1 MSAFTF
7 ILVITAV
14 FAFLVAE
21 CTLEQAKSSTF
32 EQISYQVKNVPKEFI
47 VKFYSKYFSDVRK
60 SFIEA
65 RLLKENVLN
74 WSIVSR
80 HNLASFHPSDFDIL
94 HISEANGTLIEHIL
108 ITVKAHPAVK
118 SVVPQRYVQ
127 RFLSWNYNDTE
138 SFTYNIRHPQGV
150 ARDNHLKGV
159 HSQHVSSS
167 LHADVL
173 WKLGITGKGVNVAI
187 FDTGLTQNHPHFRN
201 VKERTNW
208 TNEKSLDD
216 GVSHGTFVAGVIA
229 SSKECL
235 GLAPDAELHIY
246 KVFTNSQV
254 SYTSWF
260 LDAFNYAI
268 YKKVNIINLSI
279 GGPDFMDLPFVDK
292 VLELSANNI
301 IMVSSAGNDG
311 PIYGTLNNPGD
322 QSDVIGVGSINFDD
336 KIARFS
342 SRGMTTWELPLG
354 YGRTGLD
361 IVTYGSQVEGSD
373 VRTGCRRLSGTSVSS
388 PVVAGVAAL
397 LRSGAS
403 HKIDLV
409 NPSSLKQVLIEGA
422 EKLAN
427 YNIFEQGQGKLNL
440 LKSMQLLL
448 SYKPKISLIPSSL
461 DFTSNYMWPYSS
473 QPLFY
478 GSTSAIVNVTILNGI
493 SVAGKVIG
501 RPKWIPDLHNYGHF
515 LKISTSYS
523 ELVWPW
529 TGWMSVYIA
538 VNREGQNYEGISKG
552 RLVLVIESLPL
563 GTNKSH
569 QSEVALP
576 LTIKIT
582 PKPPRHKRI
591 LWDQFHSL
599 RYPPGYI
606 PRDNLKIKTDPLDW
620 RADHIHTNFRDTY
633 VHLRN
638 AGYYIDV
645 LREPYT
651 CFNPLEYGVLLIVDP
666 EEEFFDEEIMSLEHY
681 VYEKGL
687 SVIVFADWYN
697 TTVMRHIKF
706 FDENSRQWWIP
717 DTGGANI
724 PALNDLLK
732 PFRIS
737 FGDFVGEGHF
747 KLGDHAMYY
756 ASGTTLVS
764 FPNNEDDVVIGTNLL
779 DQGES
784 IITNGKSTNADS
796 KHHVPIMGLFQT
808 DLSSRLSTK
817 EKFVRN
823 TPVAD
828 DDSKMFEMPFD
839 HTILKNRILLND
851 KSEKLTEGRIAV
863 YGDSNCLDSSH
874 MDKACYWLLTTILD
888 FAMNSHKSM
897 LLENLNGISEFKET
911 NRKPLPMRISS
922 SNLKKF
928 SKVIRYIKNPILRCE
943 ELEWMVGTTYN
954 MTKKIELELDSTA
967 GNQYNV
973 IANINSELGKITL
986 NNDKQIADQFDFNI
1000 QISVLFMIT
1009 LTLTVL
1015 IVFLLFVKGKFVFHS
1030 IK

>member
-1 MSAFTF
+1 MSALETLFF
-7 ILVITAV
+7 ICTI
-14 FAFLVAE
+14 VAPLLTV
-21 CTLEQAKSSTF
+21 CTIDTTKPSSS
-32 EQISYQVKNVPKEFI
+32 ENVGFVVNTVPNEFI
-47 VKFYSKYFSDVRK
+47 VKFRSRYYAKVRE
-60 SFIEA
+60 SFIQR
-65 RLLKENVLN
+65 RLTKQNLN
-74 WSIVSR
+74 WSIVPR
-80 HNLASFHPSDFDIL
+80 NNLASHYPSDFDIL
-94 HISEANGTLIEHIL
+94 HILDANYTSVENLL
-108 ITVKAHPAVK
+108 NTVKAHPAVK
-118 SVVPQRYVQ
+118 AVVFQRSVQ
-127 RFLSWNYNDTE
+127 RLLTSGNNTFN
-138 SFTYNIRHPQGV
+138 YNIRQPQGV
-150 ARDNHLKGV
+150 ARKKHVNNVNLH
-159 HSQHVSSS
+159 HVSES

-173 WKLGITGKGVNVAI
+173 WKLGITGKGVKVAI

-201 VKERTNW
+201 VKERSNW

-301 IMVSSAGNDG
+301 IMVSAAGNDG

-373 VRTGCRRLSGTSVSS
+373 VHSGCRRLSGTSVSS

-403 HKIDLV
+403 HKINIV

-422 EKLAN
+422 EKLPN

-448 SYKPKISLIPSSL
+448 RYNPKISLIPSSL
-461 DFTSNYMWPYSS
+461 DFTTNYMWPYSS
-473 QPLFY
+473 QSLFY
-478 GSTSAIVNVTILNGI
+478 GSVPTIVNVTILNGI
-493 SVAGKVIG
+493 SVTGKVVG
-501 RPKWIPDLHNYGHF
+501 HPKWIPDPASYGHY
-515 LKISTSYS
+515 LNISASFSTTI
-523 ELVWPW
+523 WPW

-538 VNREGQNYEGISKG
+538 VNRDGENFEGIAKG
-552 RLVLVIESLPL
+552 CLILLIDSFPFGSNRTHESEVRLPL
-563 GTNKSH
+563 
-569 QSEVALP
+569 A
-576 LTIKIT
+576 IKIT
-582 PKPPRHKRI
+582 PRPPRHKRI
-591 LWDQFHSL
+591 LWDQYHSL

-633 VHLRN
+633 IHLRN
-638 AGYYIDV
+638 SGYYIDV
-645 LREPYT
+645 LREPYM
-651 CFNPLEYGVLLIVDP
+651 CFNPLDYGVLLIVDP
-666 EEEFFDEEIMSLEHY
+666 EEEFFDEEISKLGQY
-681 VYEKGL
+681 VYEHGL

-724 PALNDLLK
+724 PALNDLLGQ
-732 PFRIS
+732 FGIT
-737 FGDFVGEGHF
+737 FGDFVGEGYF

-756 ASGTTLVS
+756 ASGTTLIT
-764 FPNNEDDVVIGTNLL
+764 FPNNTDDVVIGTNLN
-779 DQGES
+779 DQGVS
-784 IITNGKSTNADS
+784 VMANGKSLNMES
-796 KHHVPIMGLFQT
+796 KSFLPIMGLFQT
-808 DLSSRLSTK
+808 NLSSR
-817 EKFVRN
+817 
-823 TPVAD
+823 
-828 DDSKMFEMPFD
+828 
-839 HTILKNRILLND
+839 HTVKKSNFLRHSSNAVDNVELLDTSLDLVVLKNRVLLHEKND
-851 KSEKLTEGRIAV
+851 KHAEGRIAV

-874 MDKACYWLLTTILD
+874 MEKACFWLLTTILD
-888 FAMNSHKSM
+888 FVMNSHKSV
-897 LLENLNGISEFKET
+897 LLNNLNRISEFK
-911 NRKPLPMRISS
+911 NVNKKSLPVRISS
-922 SNLKKF
+922 SNLKMF
-928 SKVIRYIKNPILRCE
+928 SKVIINRKHQKIKCE
-943 ELEWMVGTTYN
+943 NIEWIAKTTYN
-954 MTKKIELELDSTA
+954 YSKRIELELDSTD
-967 GNQYNV
+967 GSHNNV
-973 IANINSELGKITL
+973 IANL
-986 NNDKQIADQFDFNI
+986 NTEIAKLALYDYKQTAQGTEFNI
-1000 QISVLFMIT
+1000 NISVLFMIS
-1009 LTLTVL
+1009 LSLTV
-1015 IVFLLFVKGKFVFHS
+1015 IILFVLFLKGK
-1030 IK
+1030 IL